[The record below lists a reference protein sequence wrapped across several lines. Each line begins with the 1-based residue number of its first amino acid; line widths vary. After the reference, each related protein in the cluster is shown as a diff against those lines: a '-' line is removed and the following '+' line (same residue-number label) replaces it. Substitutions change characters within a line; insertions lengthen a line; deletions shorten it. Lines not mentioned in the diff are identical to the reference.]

1 MKHRITVE
9 EKTRKHFLG
18 IPYTVT
24 EKKRMTVDGKAYRR
38 MKEAEKERK
47 NRETA
52 ETLACAAIILEE
64 EWAEQYGE

>member
-24 EKKRMTVDGKAYRR
+24 EKKQVMVDGKTYRR
-38 MKEAEKERK
+38 MKEMEHK
-47 NRETA
+47 NREA
-52 ETLACAAIILEE
+52 EEALACAAIILEE
-64 EWAEQYGE
+64 EWVERYGE